1 MSLVP
6 WDRKEIA
13 AAAVVAVA
21 VAVVVAV
28 VAAGA
33 VVGINTR
40 LHHLEVPSFSPVKA
54 ISSPDPPPD
63 PHRRWRS
70 HPLEMGNTVISKSYN
85 THHPIHLP
93 TTSLSRRP
101 HSLH

>member
-13 AAAVVAVA
+13 AVAVA
-21 VAVVVAV
+21 AVAGAVVGAV
-28 VAAGA
+28 VAGA

-54 ISSPDPPPD
+54 ISSPPPDPD

>member
-21 VAVVVAV
+21 VVGAV
-28 VAAGA
+28 VAGA
-33 VVGINTR
+33 VGINTR

-54 ISSPDPPPD
+54 ISSPPPD

-70 HPLEMGNTVISKSYN
+70 HPLQMGNTVISKSYN

>member
-21 VAVVVAV
+21 VVVVAV
-28 VAAGA
+28 VGA

-54 ISSPDPPPD
+54 ISSPDPD

>member
-13 AAAVVAVA
+13 AVAVAAVAVA
-21 VAVVVAV
+21 VAVV
-28 VAAGA
+28 AGA

-54 ISSPDPPPD
+54 ISSPDPDPD